1 MPRGVNRYDEAQLQ
15 KRLWTP
21 VVLPLT
27 LWLDA
32 ADLSTLSVGASG
44 VDTWRDKSGNAR
56 DATTTVRRP
65 AFLANALNGL
75 PAVNFTAASA
85 TKLDTPD
92 FSIAPNRQFCAFA
105 VASTAGLLGGSTYR
119 RLWTAKG
126 VNPDSLGAGS
136 TYPQGYMGSGANA
149 GSAMMIA
156 GGSGVTVPVVSGLG
170 NTAPVLLTGAFGT
183 AGAASNETTISA
195 NGGARQS
202 LAAQSGAL
210 STTGIR
216 IGSDTGTAGNSS
228 WNSWIAEIIFT
239 GPIAFAMLQSIEGYL
254 AWKWGLQGNLPAT
267 HPFANRPPLI
277 GD

>member
-1 MPRGVNRYDEAQLQ
+1 MPRGVDAWDEARLQ
-15 KRLWTP
+15 GRLWTP
-21 VVLPLT
+21 EVLPLT

-65 AFLANALNGL
+65 AFLANAQNGL

-92 FSIAPNRQFCAFA
+92 FSIAPNRQFCAFV

-119 RLWTAKG
+119 RLWVAKG
-126 VNPDSLGAGS
+126 VNPDSLSLGA
-136 TYPQGYMGSGANA
+136 TYAQGYMGSGANA
-149 GSAMMIA
+149 GTAMLIA
-156 GGSGVTVPVVSGLG
+156 GGTGITAPVVSGLG

-183 AGAASNETTISA
+183 AGAASNENTISA

-202 LAAQSGAL
+202 LTSQSGAL

-216 IGSDTGTAGNSS
+216 IGSDVNTTGGSS
-228 WNSWIAEIIFT
+228 WNSWVAEIIFT
-239 GPIAFAMLQSIEGYL
+239 GAIAFPTLQIVEGYL
-254 AWKWGLQGNLPAT
+254 SWKWGVPLVAT